1 MRLPTVLLYLPPN
14 ELKRKQINATMKPKF
29 ASIFLVTLLLL
40 YVSLCQ
46 GVRPFPT
53 DSSINRHA
61 ERNEEIDFD
70 QEVCDKSEEEC
81 MMRRTLVAHTDYIY
95 TQGNNN

>member
-1 MRLPTVLLYLPPN
+1 
-14 ELKRKQINATMKPKF
+14 MKPKF

-40 YVSLCQ
+40 LSVRLSQ
-46 GVRPFPT
+46 GGRHFPT
-53 DSSINRHA
+53 DFSVNRHV
-61 ERNEEIDFD
+61 ERNEEVDFDGLD